1 MNPFSLFSGKA
12 AQDRSGEISYEDLTA
27 ALGSHSCALVDVR
40 EAGEFAAGHVPGAVN
55 RPLSSFDPNEL
66 PKDKP
71 VVLMC
76 FGGRSAKALAKS
88 VAAGRTD
95 VVHYPGGMTGW
106 RSEGGQST

>member
-76 FGGRSAKALAKS
+76 LAGGRPRRSRRPSPRDARTWFTIP
-88 VAAGRTD
+88 AA
-95 VVHYPGGMTGW
+95 
-106 RSEGGQST
+106 